1 MIVNVGVKQ
10 VQTQEAKRVQG
21 GMWGDGACHCT
32 ALIYSVFIPLGKVIK
47 VLFMTQVPSSCLFD
61 DASLLGW
68 CAVFS
73 DLPWV
78 PCMALLG
85 WLWSAESVSFS
96 SMCE

>member
-1 MIVNVGVKQ
+1 MGLA
-10 VQTQEAKRVQG
+10 TAP
-21 GMWGDGACHCT
+21 

-47 VLFMTQVPSSCLFD
+47 VLFMTQMPSSCLFD
-61 DASLLGW
+61 DASLLGR

-96 SMCE
+96 GMCE